1 MSHPTR
7 SKLSVILIIVLLV
20 GAIGLVTWL
29 LPVSRSQAA
38 VEESEPA
45 AFISPIGVPQLS
57 LSKRSDSPAPVPGSL
72 INYTLSYSNSITG
85 TQAFA
90 VRLYDFLPAGVQFVS
105 SNPAATQLPNGL
117 LLFTAPSVGPDTAN
131 HDVTVQVRV
140 LEGYAQLANHALVS
154 ADGAVPATAS
164 VMTTISHPWG
174 ELLLDKSG
182 PAAAVV
188 NTPIVYVLK
197 CQNSSAVTLT
207 DVTVADV
214 LPAGLTFVNASPA
227 PDAATVPLLQW
238 SLGTLAPGESRSI
251 TVTTTAPSYPA
262 SITNTALASAR
273 QLTMTT
279 ALRST
284 QVVTQAPI
292 LRVSKSASAAR
303 VNVGDTLVYTLH
315 YANIGNQAATGVVLT
330 DTLPTGVTAGAANP
344 PWTNATA
351 QAIVWQIGALAP
363 GASGQLVMTTTV
375 NSPWNRT
382 LTNTVDL
389 TGAAGSF
396 PDHFELEII
405 VRPSIIYLPLVLR

>member
-1 MSHPTR
+1 
-7 SKLSVILIIVLLV
+7 
-20 GAIGLVTWL
+20 
-29 LPVSRSQAA
+29 
-38 VEESEPA
+38 
-45 AFISPIGVPQLS
+45 
-57 LSKRSDSPAPVPGSL
+57 
-72 INYTLSYSNSITG
+72 
-85 TQAFA
+85 
-90 VRLYDFLPAGVQFVS
+90 
-105 SNPAATQLPNGL
+105 
-117 LLFTAPSVGPDTAN
+117 
-131 HDVTVQVRV
+131 
-140 LEGYAQLANHALVS
+140 
-154 ADGAVPATAS
+154 
-164 VMTTISHPWG
+164 
-174 ELLLDKSG
+174 
-182 PAAAVV
+182 
-188 NTPIVYVLK
+188 
-197 CQNSSAVTLT
+197 
-207 DVTVADV
+207 
-214 LPAGLTFVNASPA
+214 
-227 PDAATVPLLQW
+227 
-238 SLGTLAPGESRSI
+238 
-251 TVTTTAPSYPA
+251 
-262 SITNTALASAR
+262 
-273 QLTMTT
+273 MTT

-330 DTLPTGVTAGAANP
+330 DTLPTGVTAGTANP

>member
-7 SKLSVILIIVLLV
+7 SKLSVMLIIVLLV
-20 GAIGLVTWL
+20 GAIGLLTWL
-29 LPVSRSQAA
+29 LPISRSQAA
-38 VEESEPA
+38 EGSRSA
-45 AFISPIGVPQLS
+45 AFISPIGDPQLS
-57 LSKRSDSPAPVPGSL
+57 LSKRSDNPAPVPGSL
-72 INYTLSYSNSITG
+72 INYTLSYSNPISG

-90 VRLYDFLPAGVQFVS
+90 VRLYDFLPAGVQFLS

-164 VMTTISHPWG
+164 VMTTVSHPWG
-174 ELLLDKSG
+174 ELLLEKSG
-182 PAAAVV
+182 PVAAVV

-214 LPAGLTFVNASPA
+214 LPGGLAFASASPA
-227 PDAATVPLLQW
+227 PDVATVPLLQW
-238 SLGTLAPGESRSI
+238 SLGILAPGESRSI
-251 TVTTTAPSYPA
+251 TVTTTAPSYPT
-262 SITNTALASAR
+262 SVTNTALASAR
-273 QLTMTT
+273 QITLTT
-279 ALRST
+279 ALHST
-284 QVVTQAPI
+284 QVITQASI
-292 LRVSKSASAAR
+292 LRVSKTASAAR

-315 YANIGNQAATGVVLT
+315 YANIGNLATTGVVLT
-330 DTLPTGVTAGAANP
+330 DTLPAGTTAVAANP
-344 PWTNATA
+344 PWTSATP
-351 QAIVWQIGALAP
+351 QGIVWQIGALTA
-363 GASGQLVMTTTV
+363 GASGQIVMTTTV

-382 LTNTVDL
+382 LTNVADI

-396 PDHFELEII
+396 PDHFELETI
-405 VRPSIIYLPLVLR
+405 VRPVIMYLPILLK